1 MNILVTIICL
11 SDLLMSKGIHD
22 FIEYLI
28 EYIFICIIFTIL
40 VEFVLSIIFRDSTLF
55 SYKYLIFSSFSYL

>member
-1 MNILVTIICL
+1 MNILITIIYL
-11 SDLLMSKGIHD
+11 LDLLISKGIYN

-28 EYIFICIIFTIL
+28 EYIFIYIIFTIL

-55 SYKYLIFSSFSYL
+55 SYKYLIFSSFDYL